1 MTTQTGHTEA
11 IAASRVIGTSVYN
24 SAGDSIGDIED
35 VMLDKLSNGIMF
47 AVIGFGGFLGMGEKY
62 HAVPWASLDYDEDK
76 GGYVVPFTKEQLK
89 AAPAHSINELTASDG
104 EAREIGAGEV
114 ILVEDVRGKGHLSQS
129 IGGKMRHSIFVPIE

>member
-24 SAGDSIGDIED
+24 TAGDKIGTIED

-62 HAVPWASLDYDEDK
+62 HAIPWSALDYDENR
-76 GGYVVPFTKEQLK
+76 GGYVVPFTEEQLK
-89 AAPAHSINELTASDG
+89 AAPAYSINVLSGNDGAAARDASYSYYG
-104 EAREIGAGEV
+104 
-114 ILVEDVRGKGHLSQS
+114 VEPYWH
-129 IGGKMRHSIFVPIE
+129 